1 MPKNLEK
8 VMAPVKMDF
17 TKWSNEEIISLR
29 VQLDKEF
36 IRRKIRFSVGEIGE
50 TIAIDFFNNKPGLDN
65 LQRAQSG
72 TKSVDANS
80 RKGERYSIKTI
91 KEGSKTGTIYPD
103 PINKDKQLVEYI
115 LVVLLTEDYEL
126 KSLYKFSWK
135 QFLKI
140 RQWDKTM
147 NAWYIPKTIKALS
160 KAEKLYEK

>member
-1 MPKNLEK
+1 
-8 VMAPVKMDF
+8 MDF
-17 TKWSNEEIISLR
+17 TGRSNEDIISLR
-29 VQLDKEF
+29 VHLDKEF
-36 IRRKIRFSVGEIGE
+36 IKRKIRFSVGEIGE

-126 KSLYKFSWK
+126 KSLYRFSWK

-147 NAWYIPKTIKALS
+147 KAWYIPKTIKALS